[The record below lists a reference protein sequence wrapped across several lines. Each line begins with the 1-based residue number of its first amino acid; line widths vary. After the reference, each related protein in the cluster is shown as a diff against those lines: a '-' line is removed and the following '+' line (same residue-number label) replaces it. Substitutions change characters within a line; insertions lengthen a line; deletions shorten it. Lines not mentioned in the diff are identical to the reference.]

1 MRRKRASGLRLSRI
15 YRGCKAR
22 KVRSENS
29 HGKLDALPVRRRER
43 SFKKIAIL
51 RFSSLG
57 DIVLTS
63 PLLTTFRS
71 QFPDTEI
78 VYVTKKSFAGI
89 LVEDPRIDRLIQIES
104 TTSLGSLIAK
114 LRSEGVDAI
123 LDLHGKLRGLALRL
137 CHPFT
142 PSTVIPKPT
151 RVQQFLVRN
160 ALTPFRPKHTIVERY
175 YQAAEKLMGEPL
187 KRAPL
192 SLTVPESSYAELA
205 KESDLP
211 LSELQESYLLMPGA
225 QWPTKRWPVERY
237 VSVARALRA
246 RGVNIVSAGSPN
258 EEPLLKE
265 LEEKG
270 GVRALPLIQMKLL
283 PALVASVR
291 GFIGHDSGPMHIARA
306 VGTPTLAIFGPTPSS
321 QFDFSG
327 HQLVERPQPCSPCHF
342 YGRTQCPK
350 RHFKC
355 MSDIQPD
362 DIVAAFESLS
372 KERSLPVLF

>member
-1 MRRKRASGLRLSRI
+1 MRRKRASALRLSRI

-29 HGKLDALPVRRRER
+29 HRKLDALPARRRER

-63 PLLTTFRS
+63 PLLTTFRN
-71 QFPDTEI
+71 QFPDTDI
-78 VYVTKKSFAGI
+78 VYVTKKLFAGI
-89 LVEDPRIDRLIQIES
+89 LAEDPRIDRLIQIEA
-104 TTSLGSLIAK
+104 TTSLSSLIAE
-114 LRSEGVDAI
+114 LRAEGVDAI

-142 PSTVIPKPT
+142 PSTVVPKPT

-160 ALTPFRPKHTIVERY
+160 TLIPFRPKHTIVERY
-175 YQAAEKLMGEPL
+175 YQAAEKLMREPL
-187 KRAPL
+187 KREPL
-192 SLTVPESSYAELA
+192 SLTVPDSSYAEFA
-205 KESDLP
+205 KASPIP
-211 LSELQESYLLMPGA
+211 LDELRESYLLMPGA
-225 QWPTKRWPVERY
+225 QWPTKRWPIERY
-237 VSVARALRA
+237 VSVAHELRA
-246 RGVNIVSAGSPN
+246 RGVNIVSAGGPN
-258 EEPLLKE
+258 EENLLKE

-270 GVRALPLIQMKLL
+270 GVPALPLIEMKLL
-283 PALVASVR
+283 PALIASMR

-321 QFDFSG
+321 QFDFNG

-342 YGRTQCPK
+342 YGRKKCPK

-362 DIVAAFESLS
+362 DIITAFESLP